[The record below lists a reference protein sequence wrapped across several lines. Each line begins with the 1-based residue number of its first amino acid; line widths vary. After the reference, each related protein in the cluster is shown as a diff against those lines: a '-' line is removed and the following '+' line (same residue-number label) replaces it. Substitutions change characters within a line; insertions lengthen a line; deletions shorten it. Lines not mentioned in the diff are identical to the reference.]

1 MIQIEYKIFAK
12 STATWFIYAEY
23 LLQILLE
30 DSSVIERVHMENVP
44 KRRDRHDIIVEI
56 LKTARD
62 GKIKT
67 HIMYKAKLS
76 YAQINEYL
84 SLLVDKGFLDQF
96 MVKRKKVLRKFYRT
110 TEKGMQLLED
120 FESAAKLWA

>member
-1 MIQIEYKIFAK
+1 MEN
-12 STATWFIYAEY
+12 ATTHKNHPDA
-23 LLQILLE
+23 
-30 DSSVIERVHMENVP
+30 MENVT

-56 LKTARD
+56 LKTAIN

-84 SLLVDKGFLDQF
+84 ALLVRKGFIEPFVMKQ
-96 MVKRKKVLRKFYRT
+96 KRVRRRLYRT
-110 TEKGMQLLED
+110 TEKGMKLLEN
-120 FESAAKLWA
+120 FESMAELWT

>member
-1 MIQIEYKIFAK
+1 
-12 STATWFIYAEY
+12 
-23 LLQILLE
+23 
-30 DSSVIERVHMENVP
+30 MENVT

-84 SLLVDKGFLDQF
+84 SILVDKGFLELF
-96 MVKRKKVLRKFYRT
+96 TVKRRKVRRKLYRT
-110 TEKGMQLLED
+110 TEKGMKLLEN
-120 FESAAKLWA
+120 FESMAKLWA

>member
-1 MIQIEYKIFAK
+1 
-12 STATWFIYAEY
+12 
-23 LLQILLE
+23 
-30 DSSVIERVHMENVP
+30 MENVTLQKNNSNGGETVA

-56 LKTARD
+56 LRTAID

-84 SLLVDKGFLDQF
+84 DLLVSKGFVEPF
-96 MVKRKKVLRKFYRT
+96 TVKQRKIRRKLYRT
-110 TEKGMQLLED
+110 TEKGMKLLEN
-120 FESAAKLWA
+120 FESMANLWA

>member
-1 MIQIEYKIFAK
+1 
-12 STATWFIYAEY
+12 
-23 LLQILLE
+23 
-30 DSSVIERVHMENVP
+30 MENVT

-84 SLLVDKGFLDQF
+84 SLLVDKGFLELF
-96 MVKRKKVLRKFYRT
+96 TVKRRKVRRKLYRT
-110 TEKGMQLLED
+110 TEKGMKLLEN
-120 FESAAKLWA
+120 FESMAKLWA

>member
-1 MIQIEYKIFAK
+1 
-12 STATWFIYAEY
+12 
-23 LLQILLE
+23 
-30 DSSVIERVHMENVP
+30 MENVTLQMNNSDGEENVA

-56 LKTARD
+56 LKTAID

-84 SLLVDKGFLDQF
+84 ALLVSKGFIEPF
-96 MVKRKKVLRKFYRT
+96 TVKQRKIRRKLYRT
-110 TEKGMQLLED
+110 TEKGMRLLAN
-120 FESAAKLWA
+120 FESMADLWA

>member
-1 MIQIEYKIFAK
+1 MQNLYYNE
-12 STATWFIYAEY
+12 
-23 LLQILLE
+23 ILLE
-30 DSSVIERVHMENVP
+30 DSSVTESVHMEDVT

-56 LKTARD
+56 LRTARE

-84 SLLVDKGFLDQF
+84 PLLVNNGFLEPF
-96 MVKRKKVLRKFYRT
+96 IVRKRKLRRKFYRT
-110 TEKGMQLLED
+110 TEKGMKLLEN
-120 FESAAKLWA
+120 FESIDKLWA

>member
-1 MIQIEYKIFAK
+1 MQNPYYSE
-12 STATWFIYAEY
+12 
-23 LLQILLE
+23 ILLE
-30 DSSVIERVHMENVP
+30 DSSVTERVRMENVT

-56 LKTARD
+56 LKTARA

-84 SLLVDKGFLDQF
+84 PLLVNKGFLEF
-96 MVKRKKVLRKFYRT
+96 FTVKQRRVSRKLYRT
-110 TEKGMQLLED
+110 TEKGKKLLENS
-120 FESAAKLWA
+120 ESIAKLWA

>member
-1 MIQIEYKIFAK
+1 
-12 STATWFIYAEY
+12 
-23 LLQILLE
+23 
-30 DSSVIERVHMENVP
+30 MENET

-56 LKTARD
+56 LKTARS

-84 SLLVDKGFLDQF
+84 PLLVNKGFLEPF
-96 MVKRKKVLRKFYRT
+96 TVKHRKVHKKLYRT
-110 TEKGMQLLED
+110 TEKGVKLLEN
-120 FESAAKLWA
+120 FESVAKLWA

>member
-1 MIQIEYKIFAK
+1 ME
-12 STATWFIYAEY
+12 TAT
-23 LLQILLE
+23 
-30 DSSVIERVHMENVP
+30 

-56 LKTARD
+56 LKTARSA
-62 GKIKT
+62 KIKT